1 MGSFL
6 DTFPPSEIVLPYT
19 LENGGLHT
27 VLSNSDHN
35 LIKFIKR
42 QHYNDNKGKEMIR
55 HIATAESSSV
65 ELEVGDSYLALAA
78 FHALLKYTQF
88 GESQPVEY
96 RLRER
101 ACKSQTHRKP
111 RLWFGLWFGSLPMHA
126 LQQLKT
132 FRMDMRY

>member
-1 MGSFL
+1 MAALCRYGCVGSFL

-55 HIATAESSSV
+55 HIATAESCSV

-88 GESQPVEY
+88 GKAPAADDMQGPNDAVHKV
-96 RLRER
+96 L
-101 ACKSQTHRKP
+101 QI
-111 RLWFGLWFGSLPMHA
+111 SLAGGYHVA
-126 LQQLKT
+126 
-132 FRMDMRY
+132 